1 MSILLAVVKTAALAV
16 ALVVASVI
24 GPSHHLSEDDP
35 YETDD
40 TTALANVVELYC
52 PEVVGCIPSR

>member
-24 GPSHHLSEDDP
+24 GPHHLSEADP

-40 TTALANVVELYC
+40 TAALANAVELYC

>member
-1 MSILLAVVKTAALAV
+1 MSILLAVVKTTALAV

-24 GPSHHLSEDDP
+24 GPSRHLSEADP

-40 TTALANVVELYC
+40 TAAPVNAFEFYC
-52 PEVVGCIPSR
+52 PEIVGCVSAR